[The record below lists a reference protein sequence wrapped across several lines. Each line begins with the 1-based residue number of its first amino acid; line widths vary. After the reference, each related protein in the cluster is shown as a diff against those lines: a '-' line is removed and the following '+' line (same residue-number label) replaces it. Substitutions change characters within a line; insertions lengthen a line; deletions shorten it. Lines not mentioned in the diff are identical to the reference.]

1 MIGKHPNWPF
11 CGSIWG
17 DECWDNELEK
27 RGRQS
32 LWGDSQSQVQRECAT
47 HSGERETY
55 ELTKYQE
62 MNDSQ
67 WSDGGACER
76 RGRSGFPDWRR

>member
-27 RGRQS
+27 REDNLYGEIVRAKS
-32 LWGDSQSQVQRECAT
+32 RESAP
-47 HSGERETY
+47 
-55 ELTKYQE
+55 LTVG
-62 MNDSQ
+62 S
-67 WSDGGACER
+67 ER
-76 RGRSGFPDWRR
+76 RTS